1 MFNEITE
8 EISRLEKELATAYSS
23 LAKDLYAGQ
32 ISGLRMA
39 MAMLEGLNIT
49 EQKFF
54 CWGNKI
60 LPIQELKISGKERA
74 RYTIQRIIENNRA
87 VVSGG
92 SSTTI
97 APYIQGHTIGLESVL
112 QYL

>member
-1 MFNEITE
+1 MFNEIHE
-8 EISRLEKELATAYSS
+8 EIGRLEKEIARAHSN

-39 MAMLEGLNIT
+39 IAMLEGLNVT
-49 EQKFF
+49 ENKFF

-74 RYTIQRIIENNRA
+74 KYTLQKIIENNRA
-87 VVSGG
+87 VVSR
-92 SSTTI
+92 STTTI